1 MGQWSPGE
9 MEGDASGSAGPD
21 PAALTRYKT
30 LDQAVKNALKQ
41 VEDMKYDA
49 ELMARGIPKERIR
62 HYGLV
67 FDGKRVLIGE

>member
-1 MGQWSPGE
+1 M
-9 MEGDASGSAGPD
+9 
-21 PAALTRYKT
+21 
-30 LDQAVKNALKQ
+30 KQ
-41 VEDMKYDA
+41 VEDIKYDA